1 MGAREVSIFDAKT
14 HLSRLV
20 ARAERGDVVTIT
32 RRGKPVA
39 RIVPVLSEAVGSD
52 RRTLLRRLRA
62 FRDRIEGPVDVRA
75 LVREGRRD

>member
-1 MGAREVSIFDAKT
+1 MAARQISLFDAKT

-20 ARAERGDVVTIT
+20 AGAERGEVVTIT

-39 RIVPVLSEAVGSD
+39 RLVPAVAPIGAAD
-52 RRTLLRRLRA
+52 RRALLRRLRS
-62 FRDRIEGPVDVRA
+62 FRARIAGRVDVRA